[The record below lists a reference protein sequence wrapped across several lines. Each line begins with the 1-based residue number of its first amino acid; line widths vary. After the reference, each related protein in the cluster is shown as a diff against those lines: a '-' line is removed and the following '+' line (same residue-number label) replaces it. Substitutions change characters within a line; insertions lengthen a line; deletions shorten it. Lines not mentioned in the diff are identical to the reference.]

1 MFSRIL
7 LVTCVVLFASLAFG
21 QPYDVKPST
30 TQIWTVSCYVIGTS
44 RPIANCP
51 LTISTSAINN
61 TGGHYHN
68 TNRPKSQ
75 LSTSISGPWSNN
87 SLTNVYTGPNGST
100 TIYSK
105 ASSIG
110 QREQLV
116 VCPQRPEGICTT
128 ASVNVRYNDI
138 YYVEEKSEWIH
149 VGGRS
154 EHGGNDYSHW
164 MTLGAAYGIYYAAQQ
179 YLQMNPSQGKIA
191 VNDMALQFGRGFRY
205 PFQLGTTS

>member
-1 MFSRIL
+1 MPVLNHAARTGWRWQGLDFHNPPWRRLWKTLSQTFS
-7 LVTCVVLFASLAFG
+7 FG
-21 QPYDVKPST
+21 AT
-30 TQIWTVSCYVIGTS
+30 IRVIGTS

-164 MTLGAAYGIYYAAQQ
+164 MTLGRENCGQRYGAT
-179 YLQMNPSQGKIA
+179 
-191 VNDMALQFGRGFRY
+191 VRRGFRY